1 VSRNGLGVWEDV
13 IFTYN
18 KMLTL
23 GVVVDRFTYP
33 SILHACS
40 ELSETAVG
48 QEIEQCIRKCRYGLD
63 VFVLNIV
70 IY

>member
-1 VSRNGLGVWEDV
+1 
-13 IFTYN
+13 
-18 KMLTL
+18 MLTL